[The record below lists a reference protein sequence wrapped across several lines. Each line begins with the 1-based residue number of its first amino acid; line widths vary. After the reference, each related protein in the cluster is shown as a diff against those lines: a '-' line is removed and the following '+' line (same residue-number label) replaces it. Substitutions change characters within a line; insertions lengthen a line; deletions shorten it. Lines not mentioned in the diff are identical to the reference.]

1 MKWNVFIE
9 YQQTVHLRQK
19 ARGHLQLL
27 QVDLEAGQWMLVK
40 GWLLNKKEGG
50 DSDKRNEEGNLVADR
65 ELGDAPKP
73 KPRVSK
79 RQKQNDEFQK
89 QVINLLDQED
99 DDIDLYFQSL
109 AKKLKR
115 TLTEGEI
122 DNVMDEI
129 NGVVSRHVR
138 QARIKKRGGGSML
151 PCPPGQPQ
159 YQQVQVD
166 QQQGQHP
173 QQDVNMPLP
182 PMLSLQQYS
191 DDNNM
196 TYAQL

>member
-1 MKWNVFIE
+1 M
-9 YQQTVHLRQK
+9 
-19 ARGHLQLL
+19 
-27 QVDLEAGQWMLVK
+27 
-40 GWLLNKKEGG
+40 
-50 DSDKRNEEGNLVADR
+50 
-65 ELGDAPKP
+65 
-73 KPRVSK
+73 
-79 RQKQNDEFQK
+79 
-89 QVINLLDQED
+89 LDQQD

-122 DNVMDEI
+122 DIVMDEI

-138 QARIKKRGGGSML
+138 QARIKKEGCGSML
-151 PCPPGQPQ
+151 PCPPGQLQ
-159 YQQVQVD
+159 YQQVQAA

-182 PMLSLQQYS
+182 PMPTLQQYS
-191 DDNNM
+191 YDNNM